1 MNRLDIFSIEITSA
15 IVASLFEPGA
25 DGEPFLFDESE
36 LLYLDPLQF
45 EVYIREIRSELW
57 PAAFRRAHG
66 IIESY
71 RETCEACEDEI
82 AGFAV
87 AEIFKMSVTSLFKL
101 AWEYCPDVAAELEA
115 TTLDLPVNNS
125 QNAGKK
131 MKSDK
136 HKTEWTFDELLTDR
150 APKNIK
156 DQIKTYYENKSKNI
170 NIHTAALINALLQ
183 KEYIYLPRGK
193 KAPLYRAMRVEF
205 GNIGTD
211 SGINNQIDDYRIEK
225 DIEICKGKIS

>member
-1 MNRLDIFSIEITSA
+1 MNRLDIFYTETTSA

-25 DGEPFLFDESE
+25 DGEPYLFDKSE

-66 IIESY
+66 IIESH
-71 RETCEACEDEI
+71 RKACEDKI
-82 AGFAV
+82 IDNMLAAD
-87 AEIFKMSVTSLFKL
+87 IFGMSVLSLFAL

-170 NIHTAALINALLQ
+170 NIHTAALINTLLQ

-193 KAPLYRAMRVEF
+193 KAPLYRAMRAEF
-205 GNIGTD
+205 GGIGTD

>member
-1 MNRLDIFSIEITSA
+1 MNRLDIFYTEVTSLA
-15 IVASLFEPGA
+15 VAWLFEPGA
-25 DGEPFLFDESE
+25 DGEPYLFDKSE
-36 LLYLDPLQF
+36 LLYIDPLQF

-71 RETCEACEDEI
+71 RKEACKDEI
-82 AGFAV
+82 VICMPATS
-87 AEIFKMSVTSLFKL
+87 IFKMSVISLFTL

-131 MKSDK
+131 MKSNK

-156 DQIKTYYENKSKNI
+156 GQIKTYYENKSKNI

-205 GNIGTD
+205 GDIGTD